1 MSESTTPICDLIERL
16 LSPLMSPHCPPGTL
30 GTVIENVRPIE
41 SAMMMGSIR
50 FGGSSVDRRE
60 RERLKKQRYRARKN
74 ALSTGDSPP
83 GTNPDP
89 ILTKTQEVIDKVS
102 KKESGVHHV
111 HGDKP
116 EIPKDDWP
124 SDFLDQ
130 FWAAFPPFRRQAK
143 AKVGQKLA
151 KIRAA
156 GSVTWQ
162 VLFAGVLKFAATNP
176 GEYAPAPMVWL
187 NDGRWDREYGT
198 QKGFSNGKA
207 QSASTDKIG
216 FSGLA
221 ARIRYGDLDGES
233 RPAPEDLEP
242 VNRR

>member
-1 MSESTTPICDLIERL
+1 MTRKPHKTMTPDEYAALQIEGWHEVCR
-16 LSPLMSPHCPPGTL
+16 
-30 GTVIENVRPIE
+30 NVD
-41 SAMMMGSIR
+41 G
-50 FGGSSVDRRE
+50 FGGVGVRFVTAA
-60 RERLKKQRYRARKN
+60 KK
-74 ALSTGDSPP
+74 SG
-83 GTNPDP
+83 
-89 ILTKTQEVIDKVS
+89 EID
-102 KKESGVHHV
+102 
-111 HGDKP
+111 
-116 EIPKDDWP
+116 DDWP
-124 SDFLDQ
+124 EDYLEQ
-130 FWAAFPPFRRQAK
+130 FWKQFPPFRRQAR

-156 GSVTWQ
+156 GAVTWQ

-187 NDGRWDREYGT
+187 NDGRWDREYG
-198 QKGFSNGKA
+198 KGFSNGKT
-207 QSASTDKIG
+207 QGASGDKIG